1 MIRDDCCMYDPK
13 KISCT
18 GLKVLV
24 CAYTVCKFFK
34 TEEQAETEKAACR
47 ERLARL
53 GARADREN

>member
-1 MIRDDCCMYDPK
+1 MYDPK
-13 KISCT
+13 KIACT
-18 GLKVLV
+18 GLKALV

-34 TEEQAETEKAACR
+34 TEEQAEAEKAACR